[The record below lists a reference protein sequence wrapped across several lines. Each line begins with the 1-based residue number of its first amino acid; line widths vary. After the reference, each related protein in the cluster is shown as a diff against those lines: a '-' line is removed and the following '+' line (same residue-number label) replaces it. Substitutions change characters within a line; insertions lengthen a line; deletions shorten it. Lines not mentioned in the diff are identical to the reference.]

1 MHSFVGQLRM
11 SNELLTTLVLGFLA
25 SLVLTPI
32 VRSVAIR
39 FGIIDQ
45 PDNHR
50 KLHTRVVARAG
61 GTAILLSTLLVLGG
75 AGYFHFDLKTLSTD
89 LVIPYLCL
97 FVAMLVIWAVGF
109 ADDLWSLRGRQK
121 LLGQIAASAVLI
133 WGGFAIK
140 TVSVFGFHLELGW
153 LALPF
158 SMIWLLACTNA
169 LNLIDGAD
177 GLCSTIG
184 AIIFASLGVLAAIN
198 GHFSEA
204 AIAFAFCG
212 ALLGFLVFNFPPAS
226 IFLGDSGSLLIG
238 LVSGALAVRCS
249 LKGPAAVTFIV
260 PLCILFLP
268 LLDSTMAIVR
278 RKLTGRSIYTT
289 DRGHIHHLLRGKGL
303 SDRGLLLVVAAI
315 GVFTATV
322 AIAGMHLIGDWVGI
336 LGILLVFGVLV
347 KTRAFGYTE
356 MVLLFRRSTHFA
368 ASFLERVNSDDTSAK
383 HRAIQLQGSREW
395 DKVWQTMVEFAER
408 EQLSSMEMD
417 LHVPWLEEGFHG
429 TWRRSKMP
437 DRQERWNVNLP
448 IFAGERIAGSVHMCG
463 LAERDNMLGCLNR
476 LTLLIEDVGP
486 QIEFVISPVVSEK
499 IVQQIA
505 KETESTFEAANQEIA
520 IAGDSSITVAN

>member
-1 MHSFVGQLRM
+1 MSPEQLT
-11 SNELLTTLVLGFLA
+11 SLELLTTLGLGFLA
-25 SLVLTPI
+25 ALVATPI
-32 VRSVAIR
+32 VRALAIR
-39 FGIIDQ
+39 YGIIDQ

-50 KLHTRVVARAG
+50 KLHTRIVARAG
-61 GTAILLSTLLVLGG
+61 GSAVLAATLAVLVV
-75 AGYFHFDLKTLSTD
+75 AGFVHFDLNHLSAKQ
-89 LVIPYLCL
+89 LVPYVCL
-97 FVAMLVIWAVGF
+97 LLAMILIWAVGF
-109 ADDLWSLRGRQK
+109 ADDLWCLRGRQK
-121 LLGQIAASAVLI
+121 LLGQIVASVVLVC
-133 WGGFAIK
+133 GGFAINS
-140 TVSVFGFHLELGW
+140 VSILGIRVDLGW
-153 LALPF
+153 LSIPF
-158 SMIWLLACTNA
+158 SIVWLLACTNA

-177 GLCSTIG
+177 GLCSSIG
-184 AIIFASLGVLAAIN
+184 AIIFASLGILASMN
-198 GHFSEA
+198 GHFAEA

-249 LKGPAAVTFIV
+249 LKGPATVTFLV

-303 SDRGLLLVVAAI
+303 SDKGLLLVVCLI

-322 AIAGMHLIGDWVGI
+322 AIAGLHLVGDWVGV
-336 LGILLVFGVLV
+336 LGVVFVFGMLI
-347 KTRAFGYTE
+347 KTKAFGYTE
-356 MVLLFRRSTHFA
+356 MLLVIRRATHFA
-368 ASFLERVNSDDTSAK
+368 GSFLERVHSDDSIAK
-383 HRAIQLQGSREW
+383 HRAVQLQGSREW

-486 QIEFVISPVVSEK
+486 QIEFVISPIVSEK
-499 IVQQIA
+499 VAQQLA
-505 KETESTFEAANQEIA
+505 VKQGMASPDSALATESNAVGVSN
-520 IAGDSSITVAN
+520 

>member
-1 MHSFVGQLRM
+1 
-11 SNELLTTLVLGFLA
+11 
-25 SLVLTPI
+25 
-32 VRSVAIR
+32 
-39 FGIIDQ
+39 
-45 PDNHR
+45 
-50 KLHTRVVARAG
+50 
-61 GTAILLSTLLVLGG
+61 
-75 AGYFHFDLKTLSTD
+75 
-89 LVIPYLCL
+89 
-97 FVAMLVIWAVGF
+97 VAMLLIWAVGF

-121 LLGQIAASAVLI
+121 LLGQIVASAILVC
-133 WGGFAIK
+133 GGFAIN
-140 TVSVFGFHLELGW
+140 TVSIFGFHLNLGW
-153 LALPF
+153 LAIPF
-158 SMIWLLACTNA
+158 SMVWLLACTNA

-184 AIIFASLGVLAAIN
+184 AIIFASLGILASMN
-198 GHFSEA
+198 GHFAEA

-249 LKGPAAVTFIV
+249 LKGPATVTFLV

-303 SDRGLLLVVAAI
+303 GDKGLLLVVSVI

-322 AIAGMHLIGDWVGI
+322 AIAGLHLVGDWVGV
-336 LGILLVFGVLV
+336 LGVIFVFGMLI
-347 KTRAFGYTE
+347 KTKAFGYTE
-356 MVLLFRRSTHFA
+356 MILLIRRAAHFA
-368 ASFLERVNSDDTSAK
+368 GSFLERVHSDDNSAK
-383 HRAIQLQGSREW
+383 HRAVQLQGSREW

-448 IFAGERIAGSVHMCG
+448 IFAGDRIAGSVHMCG

-476 LTLLIEDVGP
+476 LTLLVEDVGP
-486 QIEFVISPVVSEK
+486 QIEYVMSPIVTEKVVQQVVAESDVSETPLLSEPNP
-499 IVQQIA
+499 IGA
-505 KETESTFEAANQEIA
+505 SN
-520 IAGDSSITVAN
+520 